1 IGCLSPCSASST
13 QRFESSK
20 PSTQNEESSR
30 RPLKVVGL
38 KQRACARGGVPANFL
53 FSLRPIATSLMTRG
67 SSSAG
72 FAASLPPSDG
82 RPQLCR
88 KLCTSEI
95 SRPIQSIPVEVGSKG
110 NPASMLHHHRQ
121 LALAIF
127 VPIEAN
133 TQIGRAH
140 V

>member
-1 IGCLSPCSASST
+1 
-13 QRFESSK
+13 
-20 PSTQNEESSR
+20 
-30 RPLKVVGL
+30 
-38 KQRACARGGVPANFL
+38 
-53 FSLRPIATSLMTRG
+53 MTRC
-67 SSSAG
+67 SSAAG

-133 TQIGRAH
+133 TLLLGNICVRRWH
-140 V
+140 VSREQLSAPLCVPKDRKSTRLHSSHYCASRLPSSA

>member
-1 IGCLSPCSASST
+1 MLRRPPRST
-13 QRFESSK
+13 RTDTLF
-20 PSTQNEESSR
+20 PYTTLFRSR
-30 RPLKVVGL
+30 RPLKVVCL
-38 KQRACARGGVPANFL
+38 NQRTFARGGFPVNFL
-53 FSLRPIATSLMTRG
+53 LSLRAIATSLMTRC

-110 NPASMLHHHRQ
+110 NPAAMLHHHRQ

-133 TQIGRAH
+133 TLDRKS
-140 V
+140 VV